1 MPKNVVTTKPLCQL
15 YSLPE
20 AAGILGISISTMRS
34 WVWMRRIEVVRVG
47 RSVRV
52 RKDTLE
58 ALVNAGSVPAL
69 VLQ

>member
-1 MPKNVVTTKPLCQL
+1 MPKIVKPAKPLCQL

-20 AAGILGISISTMRS
+20 AAGILGVSVATMRS
-34 WVWMRRIEVVRVG
+34 WVWMRKIDVVHVG

-58 ALVNAGSVPAL
+58 ELVNAGSVPAL
-69 VLQ
+69 VLN